1 MSESKKE
8 FLRELENKNEGTFD
22 KLCKLQKL
30 IQKESTI
37 KQLCKYK

>member
-1 MSESKKE
+1 MSEPKKE
-8 FLRELENKNEGTFD
+8 FPTEFGSKNEGTFD

-37 KQLCKYK
+37 KQLCK

>member
-8 FLRELENKNEGTFD
+8 FPTELGNKNEGTFD

-30 IQKESTI
+30 IQNESTI
-37 KQLCKYK
+37 KQMCKI

>member
-1 MSESKKE
+1 MSKSEKDFPTK
-8 FLRELENKNEGTFD
+8 LGNKNEVTFD

-37 KQLCKYK
+37 KQLCK